1 MLEAS
6 LAELVA
12 AALVPIFGYLAVLA
26 RRWVQNE
33 IIWRALVRAAGAAFI
48 EFRRHHDE
56 ARAVERGA
64 EYMASH
70 VPQAIA
76 RAGKSMDDV
85 RDMVRGQL
93 GDTLGRVK

>member
-1 MLEAS
+1 MEAT
-6 LAELVA
+6 LGEVIA

-26 RRWVQNE
+26 RRYVQNE

-48 EFRRHHDE
+48 EFRKSHDE

-64 EYMASH
+64 EYMKAHIAPTLAS
-70 VPQAIA
+70 V
-76 RAGKSMDDV
+76 GKTEADV